1 MEIFFEHIKNDEL
14 DEAIQFFQRE
24 LLRKKYFNNL
34 FIKEIS
40 ESLIVIASDL
50 RNLNKNI
57 ILGTIDRNQ
66 SNIERNQII
75 NRLITLSNRYSK
87 IDFNTKGET
96 SKYSPD
102 LIHKTLTSLESK
114 FNPNGYY
121 INNIKEILLNDIT
134 DFVSTNIYEI
144 FVEIVKESFNQ
155 SLPNSNIFSV
165 NVKEIEVRDNIF
177 NWLSKAETR
186 QHINRL
192 INNWHELN
200 SKYIEDEIKYVY
212 KMHDINPDE
221 FWSGYHIVYP
231 DIIIDADLWSNRFSK
246 SLINSYKTGN
256 AIGEFLDAFSISGQ
270 INTIFKTGKMLFGGK
285 SEKQPETFL
294 DSISMKTQLNYMLSD
309 KILNSTVRKEIDRN
323 IYIRK
328 ALNSFSDNWIVNN
341 VIIQFEYLK
350 MLKYNT

>member
-1 MEIFFEHIKNDEL
+1 MEIFFEYIKKDEL

-24 LLRKKYFNNL
+24 LLRKKNFNNL
-34 FIKEIS
+34 FVKEIS
-40 ESLIVIASDL
+40 DTLIVIACDL

-57 ILGTIDRNQ
+57 ILGIIDRNQ
-66 SNIERNQII
+66 SNMERNQIV

-87 IDFNTKGET
+87 IDFSTKEEKL
-96 SKYSPD
+96 KYPPD
-102 LIHKTLTSLESK
+102 LIQKTLISLESK

-121 INNIKEILLNDIT
+121 INNLKKILVNDIV
-134 DFVSTNIYEI
+134 DFVSKNIYDVFI
-144 FVEIVKESFNQ
+144 EIVKNNSYQ
-155 SLPNSNIFSV
+155 LPPNSQIFSV
-165 NVKEIEVRDNIF
+165 NIKESEVRDNIF

-186 QHINRL
+186 QHINRM

-221 FWSGYHIVYP
+221 FWPGYHIVYP
-231 DIIIDADLWSNRFSK
+231 DIIIDAGLWSTRFSK
-246 SLINSYKTGN
+246 SIINSYKKGS
-256 AIGEFLDAFSISGQ
+256 AIGEFLDMFSTY
-270 INTIFKTGKMLFGGK
+270 TIFKAGEMLFGGK
-285 SEKQPETFL
+285 SEKQSESL
-294 DSISMKTQLNYMLSD
+294 DRMSLKIQLSYILSS
-309 KILNSTVRKEIDRN
+309 KILNSIVREEIDKN

-328 ALNSFSDNWIVNN
+328 SLNSFSDNWIVNN